1 MIFKKKSGQKKVA
14 KRWVN
19 WFAKSLKVAKR
30 FYFQVAEFFF
40 PPLDVPSQKEESE
53 TRLNIARADSLWIN
67 DGVKAPEEVR
77 ARFEGGFTIDHD
89 LDDAIYNT
97 EIDLSALDEQ
107 TTTTA

>member
-1 MIFKKKSGQKKVA
+1 MITA
-14 KRWVN
+14 
-19 WFAKSLKVAKR
+19 SLSAD
-30 FYFQVAEFFF
+30 QVAEFFF
-40 PPLDVPSQKEESE
+40 PPLDVPSEKEQSE
-53 TRLNIARADSLWIN
+53 TRLNMARADSLWIN